1 MPISNID
8 TFEHD
13 IREEI
18 KNKEASVGDIA
29 SASGVVS
36 NEVSQN
42 KTAAG
47 TSKVLIAFV
56 VVMVVIITG
65 AFGYLGYVYMIE
77 KPKTQAEAA
86 KIIDAETQ
94 KQNTEALI
102 AQKLNTLSPT
112 LSTGVTHFTSKVDVT
127 PNGTTL
133 TLSDYTSTFAFMLQ
147 NETQIA
153 KEILA
158 EELKKYEN
166 STTTPSLVFSDDT
179 KSNQNMRTLTV
190 GSSTLVYAFIGDQY
204 LVIANGS
211 ENILQIRSSIIK

>member
-1 MPISNID
+1 MPLSNID

-36 NEVSQN
+36 NTVGQD
-42 KTAAG
+42 KTTTG
-47 TSKVLIAFV
+47 TSKALIAFI
-56 VVMVVIITG
+56 VVMIIVITG
-65 AFGYLGYVYMIE
+65 AFGYLGYVYMVE
-77 KPKTQAEAA
+77 KPKTQEEAA
-86 KIIDAETQ
+86 KIIEEEAQ

-112 LSTGVTHFTSKVDVT
+112 LSQGVTRFTSKVDVT

-166 STTTPSLVFSDDT
+166 STTTPSLVFTDDT
-179 KSNQNMRTLTV
+179 KSNQNMRTLTI
-190 GSSTLVYAFIGDQY
+190 GSSTLVYAFVADQY
-204 LVIANGS
+204 LIIANGS